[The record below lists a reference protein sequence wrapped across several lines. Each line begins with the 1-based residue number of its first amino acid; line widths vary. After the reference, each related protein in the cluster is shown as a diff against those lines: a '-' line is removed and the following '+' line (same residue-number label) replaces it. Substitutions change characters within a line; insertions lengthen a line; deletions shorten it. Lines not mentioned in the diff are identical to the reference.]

1 MKLKQ
6 FSLALLA
13 ALLLAALTVPALAA
27 PEGDAGT
34 QETAQTQSVQEE
46 DDSLGLKAVAMG
58 LAVGLAAGGG
68 GIGMGIVSGKTVEG
82 ISRQPE
88 VEGKLRTT
96 LMLGLVFIE
105 TAIIY
110 ALLVVILI
118 LFVL

>member
-34 QETAQTQSVQEE
+34 QEAVQTQAVQEE
-46 DDSLGLKAVAMG
+46 DDSQGLKAVAMG
-58 LAVGLAAGGG
+58 LAVGLAALGG
-68 GIGMGIVSGKTVEG
+68 GIGMGIVSGKTVEA

>member
-1 MKLKQ
+1 RCPSPSSPRKRRKPRPAAGPGWPRAPGKPSSGGYGTMKLKQ

-68 GIGMGIVSGKTVEG
+68 G
-82 ISRQPE
+82 
-88 VEGKLRTT
+88 
-96 LMLGLVFIE
+96 
-105 TAIIY
+105 
-110 ALLVVILI
+110 
-118 LFVL
+118 